1 MSKEKPMV
9 SAGNSPQVRYSA
21 AYLHGCARA
30 AGVGL
35 PERSEPEGPQG
46 AARERIGDMDESNP
60 ILSTATL
67 SNDGGFSIFKF
78 GGDTIRFATSPR
90 LVRYIR
96 VKRWEDGYLEVDAD
110 YGNGEV
116 EDYID
121 IRHILDNLYYDTDDF
136 LKGITK
142 VEVCYE

>member
-1 MSKEKPMV
+1 MGEKTQENLAM
-9 SAGNSPQVRYSA
+9 GYSA
-21 AYLHGCARA
+21 AYPTGA
-30 AGVGL
+30 
-35 PERSEPEGPQG
+35 ERVV
-46 AARERIGDMDESNP
+46 DKVESDS
-60 ILSTATL
+60 ILNVATL
-67 SNDGGFSIFKF
+67 SSNGGFSMFKS

-90 LVRYIR
+90 LVRYTR
-96 VKRWEDGYLEVDAD
+96 VKRWEDGYLEVGAD